1 MWPRG
6 TFHIKNL
13 LSHSNPLMETCDT
26 SHLSVCNLSQVGI
39 NVLNVTPRSSSVHR
53 LKCSFCDNQ
62 PGIVE
67 LVACPAIRREH
78 IDPNMAFHS
87 NTHTPIPYSLKEF
100 GQILTLEGG
109 PSISVFG
116 LTPHYS
122 RIWLIYRVWWSCSLH
137 ELIPFSWS
145 NPRPSGA
152 HVSGAQQEEED
163 DWGQRSMRSLSLNES
178 THKPAAGHPEGNDI
192 INIKII
198 ADSAH
203 FYHLVSPERSNN
215 KSIKL
220 QSHTSTFATLVAP
233 VSQFSQL
240 CTGCNVIFLISND
253 DISLTIEKCQYISE
267 YLSIWSVP
275 SYFNSS
281 MHSSWHGLNTFV

>member
-1 MWPRG
+1 MW
-6 TFHIKNL
+6 HISFERLQPFTSWHQRTKCDSKEL
-13 LSHSNPLMETCDT
+13 LCAQIKMQFLWQPARHCGAGDLPCDT
-26 SHLSVCNLSQVGI
+26 KGAHWPKHGFSLQ
-39 NVLNVTPRSSSVHR
+39 
-53 LKCSFCDNQ
+53 
-62 PGIVE
+62 
-67 LVACPAIRREH
+67 
-78 IDPNMAFHS
+78 
-87 NTHTPIPYSLKEF
+87 HTPQYPHTSIPYSLKEF

-281 MHSSWHGLNTFV
+281 MHSSWNGLNTFV